1 MAILFRFT
9 GKFPV
14 FLFHRTRGLPPYPPL
29 LSFLSPSLWSPSLVP
44 PFCSLFI
51 VNIFKHT
58 PIGVN
63 FIIKLPCP
71 YHPELIITI
80 LFRSLHDVQVT
91 DLMISKIVSSA
102 NNVGVLLHLTGSG
115 AAFSIIK
122 MEYFYTRHMCIF
134 NQRG

>member
-1 MAILFRFT
+1 MAILFQFR

-14 FLFHRTRGLPPYPPL
+14 FLFQRPASLPSSPFFPL
-29 LSFLSPSLWSPSLVP
+29 SLPLVTFSSP

-102 NNVGVLLHLTGSG
+102 SNAGVLLHLIGSG
-115 AAFSIIK
+115 AVFSIIK
-122 MEYFYTRHMCIF
+122 MEYFYSRHMCIF